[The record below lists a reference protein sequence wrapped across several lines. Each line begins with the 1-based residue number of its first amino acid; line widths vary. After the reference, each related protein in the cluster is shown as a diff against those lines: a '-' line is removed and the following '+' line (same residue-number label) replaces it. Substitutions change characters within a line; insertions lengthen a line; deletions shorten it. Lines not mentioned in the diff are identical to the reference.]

1 MSFNFG
7 YWSSLAASDP
17 ERFEEERSKAIEA
30 EIALAP
36 THRQPG
42 LWKLQG
48 MIDQLRSEVDN
59 PLDAAA
65 QMLILAT
72 YAEDQTRA
80 LLLEVGDM
88 LCDVHTLQMLAV
100 KHASVAP
107 RLN

>member
-1 MSFNFG
+1 MSFNFD
-7 YWSSLAASDP
+7 YWSSLATSNP
-17 ERFEEERSKAIEA
+17 ERFEEERRKAIEA
-30 EIALAP
+30 EIAFAP
-36 THRQPG
+36 THRQPQ

-48 MIDQLRSEVDN
+48 MIDQLRSEVDD

-72 YAEDQTRA
+72 YAEDQTRV